1 MDIDNK
7 YIPKKGDWIMWV
19 SGGKPLIAEVLM
31 SRKQDYY
38 PWKIEWVTTEGIT
51 STFVEVRSPKV
62 DPNILDKLED
72 RNHRDAMEAAFGW
85 HGQG

>member
-1 MDIDNK
+1 MDNK

-31 SRKQDYY
+31 FRKQDHY

-51 STFVEVRSPKV
+51 SNFLEVRMSV
-62 DPNILDKLED
+62 EELGINNIADTRYE
-72 RNHRDAMEAAFGW
+72 
-85 HGQG
+85 